1 MINIKCSLKTRI
13 TRLIFFTLLLYYF
26 LPNCESTELL
36 VNCFL
41 TYKNI
46 TALLIW
52 RDSFFLL
59 NFVRARKVSLT
70 IYLEMKSQIIKY
82 SDYYSIWR
90 SEISV
95 LSSQYRT
102 HNSDYIAYGYL
113 CHVLAKT
120 GQNVFQEWHIK
131 DKLNILMI
139 LQNGLKQVVLSQIV
153 ESLILWQK
161 ITTDV
166 SVHDVMLSRLSTWP
180 DKSMS
185 GSNSVKAAVLIRFET
200 GSASEQLILI
210 RLESKWTGFQWI
222 GKVLL
227 ALPTT

>member
-1 MINIKCSLKTRI
+1 MQSENTHYPSDFLYFTFIL
-13 TRLIFFTLLLYYF
+13 FFTKLRVDWAFGKLLFNLQNHYCT
-26 LPNCESTELL
+26 PD
-36 VNCFL
+36 L
-41 TYKNI
+41 T
-46 TALLIW
+46 W
-52 RDSFFLL
+52 FFFLL